1 MSFNKVI
8 LMGNLT
14 ADPELR
20 YTQSNVPVTSFR
32 IAVSRRFKTENQPDA
47 DFITIVAWRGTAEFI
62 NQYFSKGKGILVCGQ
77 VQSRNWTDGEGNKRT
92 SVEVV
97 AEEVSFVEKRTQG
110 EVVNPFNNDAESL
123 APVNAEFEELIGDD
137 GELPF

>member
-20 YTQSNVPVTSFR
+20 YTQSNVPVTSFK

-92 SVEVV
+92 AVEVV
-97 AEEVSFVEKRTQG
+97 AEEVSFVEKKPK
-110 EVVNPFNNDAESL
+110 EDSANPFYNDAESL
-123 APVNAEFEELIGDD
+123 PPANSDFEELIGDD

>member
-8 LMGNLT
+8 LMGNLV

-92 SVEVV
+92 AVEVV
-97 AEEVSFVEKRTQG
+97 AEEVSFVEKRNQ
-110 EVVNPFNNDAESL
+110 EERANPFNNDAESL

>member
-8 LMGNLT
+8 LMGNLV

-20 YTQSNVPVTSFR
+20 YTQNNVPVTSFR
-32 IAVSRRFKTENQPDA
+32 IAVSRRFQKEGQPDA

-77 VQSRNWTDGEGNKRT
+77 VQSRSWTDGEGNKRT
-92 SVEVV
+92 AVEVV
-97 AEEVSFVEKRTQG
+97 AEEVSFVEKRTQ
-110 EVVNPFNNDAESL
+110 EERANPFNNDAEGL

>member
-8 LMGNLT
+8 LMGNLV

-77 VQSRNWTDGEGNKRT
+77 VQSRNWTDSEGNKRT
-92 SVEVV
+92 AVEVV
-97 AEEVSFVEKRTQG
+97 AEEVSFVEKRTQ
-110 EVVNPFNNDAESL
+110 EERANPFNNDAEGL
-123 APVNAEFEELIGDD
+123 APVNAEFEELIGDE